1 MWRKAAFRE
10 ALRSLFPALGIA
22 AIVAVGVCFVVK
34 SHLLAAIGLFAL
46 AAWVIAASLLDFV
59 RRPVSTAAGF
69 AVALAHAGLGV
80 TLMGVAGTTL
90 WRAETLSLLG
100 PGETARVGPY
110 TLTMGSVERADGPNY
125 AAIRADIHVGDGDR
139 TIATLT
145 PAKRVYPTEQ
155 QETAETAIRTTG
167 VSDLYLALGDERG
180 KGRFIVRAYYNPL
193 APFIWFG
200 GAIMAMGGCASL
212 WGRVRAR
219 SVRNAIEAV
228 PAE

>member
-1 MWRKAAFRE
+1 MWLWLLVCRGRGEMDAAERLHPPAGEGGGGVEMDSGGRLPATIERGQRGEGRWRPPCVEVVAEDIQRLGAGELPERREEMLGAPRQRRE
-10 ALRSLFPALGIA
+10 ARRVEAIAPERDQERPAIPRRRGGEGRSI
-22 AIVAVGVCFVVK
+22 
-34 SHLLAAIGLFAL
+34 
-46 AAWVIAASLLDFV
+46 
-59 RRPVSTAAGF
+59 
-69 AVALAHAGLGV
+69 
-80 TLMGVAGTTL
+80 
-90 WRAETLSLLG
+90 
-100 PGETARVGPY
+100 
-110 TLTMGSVERADGPNY
+110 VERGEGG
-125 AAIRADIHVGDGDR
+125 RHVGDGDR